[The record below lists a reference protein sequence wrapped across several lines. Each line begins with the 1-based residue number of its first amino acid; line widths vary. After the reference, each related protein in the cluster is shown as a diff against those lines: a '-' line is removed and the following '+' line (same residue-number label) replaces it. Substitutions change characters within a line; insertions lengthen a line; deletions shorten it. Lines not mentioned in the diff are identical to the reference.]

1 MKPGKKS
8 PIVLFSLSVWL
19 LIVVIG
25 LSSLARYANKAGAF
39 GEPPPQWPAYSAIP
53 RRFGS
58 PTLVM
63 MVHPQ
68 CPCSRA
74 SIGELARLMVSLQG
88 RVSANVVFVRP
99 EGFAEDWEKTDLWT
113 SAALIP
119 GVTVSSDDDGSEAR
133 RFGSQTSGQVVV
145 YGTNGRLLFSGG
157 VTAARGHSGDN
168 DGSNSIIARLTG
180 NGLSVEQTPVFGC
193 PLFKAER
200 DVASQGSAGV
210 NHGK

>member
-1 MKPGKKS
+1 
-8 PIVLFSLSVWL
+8 
-19 LIVVIG
+19 
-25 LSSLARYANKAGAF
+25 
-39 GEPPPQWPAYSAIP
+39 
-53 RRFGS
+53 
-58 PTLVM
+58 
-63 MVHPQ
+63 
-68 CPCSRA
+68 
-74 SIGELARLMVSLQG
+74 MVSLQG

-99 EGFAEDWEKTDLWT
+99 KGFAEDWEKTDLWT